1 MLRIP
6 PGKFRVG
13 CLTIGQGKGF
23 HPRVAES
30 TGKSIMKRGPE
41 QILKIIEANREK
53 IKGFGVRR
61 LGLFGSGARS
71 EATETSDLDFLVDME
86 PKTFDSYMDLKEFM
100 EQLFGCKVD
109 LVMKDALKPRLREPI
124 LKETIYA
131 QGL

>member
-1 MLRIP
+1 
-6 PGKFRVG
+6 
-13 CLTIGQGKGF
+13 
-23 HPRVAES
+23 
-30 TGKSIMKRGPE
+30 MKRGPE

-53 IKGFGVRR
+53 IRGLGVRR
-61 LGLFGSGARS
+61 LGLFGSAARS
-71 EATETSDLDFLVDME
+71 EATETSDLDFLVEME
-86 PKTFDSYMDLKEFM
+86 PKTFDAYMDLREFL